1 MYRMFQIERFCK
13 DIFSLATSLF
23 AYKYYI
29 LHDICYTILLDDP
42 IEESDWLCWQIDW
55 KSSHP
60 PY

>member
-42 IEESDWLCWQIDW
+42 IEESDWLC
-55 KSSHP
+55 
-60 PY
+60 